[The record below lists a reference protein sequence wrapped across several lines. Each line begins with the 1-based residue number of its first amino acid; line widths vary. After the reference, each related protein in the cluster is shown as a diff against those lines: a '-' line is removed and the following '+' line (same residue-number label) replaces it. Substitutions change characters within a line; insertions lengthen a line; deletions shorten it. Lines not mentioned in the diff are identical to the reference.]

1 MTMPER
7 IFADAPSTFDGSD
20 VWHSE
25 PSDGRTEY
33 VRADVVE
40 KMLNVAMKGAYEEG
54 YGDGRDP
61 GGYGL

>member
-25 PSDGRTEY
+25 AHTGRTEY

-40 KMLNVAMKGAYEEG
+40 KMIDAAIKGAYEEG
-54 YGDGRDP
+54 HGDGCDP

>member
-25 PSDGRTEY
+25 AHTGRTEY

-40 KMLNVAMKGAYEEG
+40 KMIDAAIKGAYEEG
-54 YGDGRDP
+54 YNDGRDP
-61 GGYGL
+61 YGPGV